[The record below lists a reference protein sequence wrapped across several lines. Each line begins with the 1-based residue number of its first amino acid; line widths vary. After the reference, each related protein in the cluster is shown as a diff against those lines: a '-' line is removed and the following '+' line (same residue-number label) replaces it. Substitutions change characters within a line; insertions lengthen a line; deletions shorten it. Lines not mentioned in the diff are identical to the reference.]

1 MAEESLNQLAR
12 NLLLIFLRQRIAL
25 GVQRGNASCVLEA
38 INCQLTSSS
47 SSKRLYY
54 FIQIIALKHKAEGT
68 GTAENK
74 TVSAIRGEL
83 TDDTQNLKRS

>member
-1 MAEESLNQLAR
+1 MRSN
-12 NLLLIFLRQRIAL
+12 
-25 GVQRGNASCVLEA
+25 S
-38 INCQLTSSS
+38 SSS

>member
-1 MAEESLNQLAR
+1 MEGLS
-12 NLLLIFLRQRIAL
+12 NLLKREVVALFFLTTKFL
-25 GVQRGNASCVLEA
+25 S
-38 INCQLTSSS
+38 SSS